1 MLIYVSTEVFFLLLS
16 HGTLEDVEL
25 PKKRGNLWNERF
37 INIPSQSSL
46 LLFFLPFLT
55 RWLSMCS
62 SYGIPLLLLHVT
74 IEGRPHSSARE
85 LRGDGLKITPKDG
98 MKEIVEQPKQK
109 EGQDFFQD
117 SQNLN
122 SNTTIHKECV
132 FGVWFSADSHL
143 NFSFRQKSKRRSYRS
158 FVFWWRVSLCFGS
171 ARFEFMESFF
181 CSWQILC
188 A

>member
-1 MLIYVSTEVFFLLLS
+1 V
-16 HGTLEDVEL
+16 
-25 PKKRGNLWNERF
+25 RRQ
-37 INIPSQSSL
+37 QS
-46 LLFFLPFLT
+46 
-55 RWLSMCS
+55 S

-98 MKEIVEQPKQK
+98 MKEIVEQRKQK

-132 FGVWFSADSHL
+132 FGV
-143 NFSFRQKSKRRSYRS
+143 
-158 FVFWWRVSLCFGS
+158 
-171 ARFEFMESFF
+171 
-181 CSWQILC
+181 
-188 A
+188 

>member
-74 IEGRPHSSARE
+74 IEGRPHSFARE

-98 MKEIVEQPKQK
+98 MKEIVEQQRRTRF
-109 EGQDFFQD
+109 FFQ
-117 SQNLN
+117 NL
-122 SNTTIHKECV
+122 
-132 FGVWFSADSHL
+132 
-143 NFSFRQKSKRRSYRS
+143 FSFYPRKSH
-158 FVFWWRVSLCFGS
+158 FLCFLVGVEKVF
-171 ARFEFMESFF
+171 RNLWNHFF

>member
-117 SQNLN
+117 SQNLY
-122 SNTTIHKECV
+122 TTSWV
-132 FGVWFSADSHL
+132 SADFLHKIKVCLFLWCTFRIYGIIFLLMTNIMCLIISTMSGVFPSI
-143 NFSFRQKSKRRSYRS
+143 FSN
-158 FVFWWRVSLCFGS
+158 LG
-171 ARFEFMESFF
+171 
-181 CSWQILC
+181 
-188 A
+188 

>member
-1 MLIYVSTEVFFLLLS
+1 MYRQKFFFLLLS

-117 SQNLN
+117 SQNLY
-122 SNTTIHKECV
+122 TTSWV
-132 FGVWFSADSHL
+132 SADFLHKIKVCFLMSL
-143 NFSFRQKSKRRSYRS
+143 SLFLWCTFRIYGIIFLLMTNIMCLIISTMSGVFPSIFSN
-158 FVFWWRVSLCFGS
+158 LG
-171 ARFEFMESFF
+171 
-181 CSWQILC
+181 
-188 A
+188 

>member
-1 MLIYVSTEVFFLLLS
+1 MGLWRSGGY
-16 HGTLEDVEL
+16 L

-117 SQNLN
+117 SQNLY
-122 SNTTIHKECV
+122 TTSWVTKV
-132 FGVWFSADSHL
+132 
-143 NFSFRQKSKRRSYRS
+143 K
-158 FVFWWRVSLCFGS
+158 FVFWWRTIALFLWCTIRIYGIIFLLMTNIMCLIISTMSGVFPSIFSNLG
-171 ARFEFMESFF
+171 
-181 CSWQILC
+181 
-188 A
+188 